1 MDNNVDINEELR
13 IKNQELFLNKK
24 KIDLETSMDT
34 VIVFFSNYT
43 NGLATE
49 VNNKVCEM
57 KNIDPNSEQSK
68 IMGYTIT
75 KFFANLADELKKK
88 VLEIKADIGIGF
100 DGDGDRIG
108 IIDELG
114 NMVAIEDYGIIILR
128 NIINKV
134 DNKKFLY
141 DAKCSDNFKDEIIKL
156 GGTPV
161 IVIQIELQSK
171 LN

>member
-88 VLEIKADIGIGF
+88 VLAGVDSIKEKIASLTDEEYINELKKMSENVISQLLQYC
-100 DGDGDRIG
+100 DENVDMLVQELAGD
-108 IIDELG
+108 
-114 NMVAIEDYGIIILR
+114 
-128 NIINKV
+128 
-134 DNKKFLY
+134 
-141 DAKCSDNFKDEIIKL
+141 DAN
-156 GGTPV
+156 G
-161 IVIQIELQSK
+161 
-171 LN
+171 

>member
-88 VLEIKADIGIGF
+88 VLAGVDSIKEKIASLTDEEYINELKKMSENVISQLLQYCDENVGMLVQELA
-100 DGDGDRIG
+100 GD
-108 IIDELG
+108 
-114 NMVAIEDYGIIILR
+114 
-128 NIINKV
+128 
-134 DNKKFLY
+134 
-141 DAKCSDNFKDEIIKL
+141 DAN
-156 GGTPV
+156 G
-161 IVIQIELQSK
+161 
-171 LN
+171 

>member
-1 MDNNVDINEELR
+1 MDNNVDINEELK

-43 NGLATE
+43 NGFATE

-75 KFFANLADELKKK
+75 KFFASVADELKNK
-88 VLEIKADIGIGF
+88 VLAG
-100 DGDGDRIG
+100 
-108 IIDELG
+108 
-114 NMVAIEDYGIIILR
+114 V
-128 NIINKV
+128 
-134 DNKKFLY
+134 
-141 DAKCSDNFKDEIIKL
+141 EIIKEKL
-156 GGTPV
+156 STLTDDEYIKELKTMSENV
-161 IVIQIELQSK
+161 INELLQYCNENVGM
-171 LN
+171 LVEELAGDDANE